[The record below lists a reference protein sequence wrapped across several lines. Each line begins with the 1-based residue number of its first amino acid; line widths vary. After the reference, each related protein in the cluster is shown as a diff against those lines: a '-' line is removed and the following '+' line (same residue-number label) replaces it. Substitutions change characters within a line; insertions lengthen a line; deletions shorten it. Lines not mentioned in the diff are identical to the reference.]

1 MSEQQPPLEPG
12 SGPDIG
18 PEAGPGQPM
27 SVTPSSMQPQ
37 EPERQVPSHKAE
49 GKGAHRE
56 AKPTFGQAFL
66 KELWADNTFTVT
78 LLAILLA
85 GFVAAILMILGDA
98 NTRQQ
103 WTYFFYQP
111 GTTLQATWDL
121 LSVSFGNLF
130 KGAIVDPDTFS
141 RWVYGM
147 DGVTWQRVFYP
158 ISETLTQAAPLIFTG
173 LAVALPF
180 RAGLFNIGGQGQAI
194 MGALAGGTAGFA
206 LAWVA
211 PFGWIAATIAGA
223 LAGGLWGLLV
233 GVLKARTGAHEVIL
247 TIMLNY
253 VALYFMS
260 WYILQ
265 PWIKNPE
272 RSDAISKPIPADSM
286 YPKIFG
292 PTASDNGLRANLAI
306 VLAILAAWAISW
318 LLKRGTFGFELR
330 AVGYN
335 PDAAKTAGMSV
346 GATLALTMGLS
357 GMLAGLG
364 GTSIAVGTAGA
375 LTVDMLGLIGF
386 NGILVA
392 LLGRVKPWGVVAAG
406 LLYGALQAGGN
417 KMQTGGVAVHADGTT
432 VIVNGVS
439 NEIVSVIQ
447 ALIVIFVAAPLLMR
461 AIFALRRS
469 PSAAAT
475 VGLAKG

>member
-1 MSEQQPPLEPG
+1 MPSVSPMGLPTAAQA
-12 SGPDIG
+12 D
-18 PEAGPGQPM
+18 AAAAKAGQP
-27 SVTPSSMQPQ
+27 VQGPAG
-37 EPERQVPSHKAE
+37 RA
-49 GKGAHRE
+49 G
-56 AKPTFGQAFL
+56 KPTLAQAFL

-78 LLAILLA
+78 VLAIVLA
-85 GFVAAILMILGDA
+85 GLVAAVLMILGDA

-147 DGVTWQRVFYP
+147 DGVTWQRVLYP
-158 ISETLTQAAPLIFTG
+158 ISETLTFAAPLIFTG

-180 RAGLFNIGGQGQAI
+180 RAGLFNIGGQGQAV
-194 MGALAGGTAGFA
+194 MGALAGATAGFA
-206 LAWVA
+206 LNLPA
-211 PFGWIAATIAGA
+211 PFGWIVATLAGA
-223 LAGGLWGLLV
+223 LAGGLWGYIV
-233 GVLKARTGAHEVIL
+233 GLLKARTGAHEVIL
-247 TIMLNY
+247 TIMMNY
-253 VALYFMS
+253 IAVYFLS

-265 PWIKNPE
+265 GGIKDPS
-272 RSDAISKPIPADSM
+272 RSDAISKPVPASSL

-292 PTASDNGLRANLAI
+292 PTATESGLRASLAI
-306 VLAILAAWAISW
+306 VLAVLAAWGLSW

-335 PDAAKTAGMSV
+335 PDAAKTAGMKV
-346 GATLALTMGLS
+346 GATLALTMGLA
-357 GMLAGLG
+357 GLLAGLG
-364 GTSIAVGTAGA
+364 GTTMAIGTAGV
-375 LTVDMLGLIGF
+375 LTGDIIGQIGF

-417 KMQTGGVAVHADGTT
+417 KMQTGGVATHADGTT
-432 VIVNGVS
+432 VAINGISV
-439 NEIVSVIQ
+439 ELVGVIQ

-461 AIFALRRS
+461 AIFRLRRS

>member
-1 MSEQQPPLEPG
+1 MSEQEPPVEPG

-18 PEAGPGQPM
+18 PEIGKGGPM
-27 SVTPSSMQPQ
+27 SVTPASLHPDA
-37 EPERQVPSHKAE
+37 ERAVKSHKAE

-56 AKPTFGQAFL
+56 PKPTFAQALL
-66 KELWADNTFTVT
+66 KELWADNDFTVT
-78 LLAILLA
+78 LLAIVLA

-103 WTYFFYQP
+103 WSYLFYQP
-111 GTTLQATWDL
+111 GTTLQASWDL

-130 KGAIVDPDTFS
+130 KGAIVDPDTFT
-141 RWVYGM
+141 RWIYGM
-147 DGVTWQRVFYP
+147 DGVTWQRVLYP
-158 ISETLTQAAPLIFTG
+158 ISETLTFAAPLIFTG

-194 MGALAGGTAGFA
+194 MGALAGATAGFA
-206 LAWVA
+206 LGLPA
-211 PFGWIAATIAGA
+211 PLGWIAATVAGGA
-223 LAGGLWGLLV
+223 AGGLWGYLV
-233 GVLKARTGAHEVIL
+233 GILKARTGAHEVIL

-253 VALYFMS
+253 IALYFLS
-260 WYILQ
+260 WFILQ
-265 PWIKNPE
+265 AGIKDPN
-272 RSDAISKPIPADSM
+272 RSDAISKPVPASSL

-292 PTASDNGLRANLAI
+292 PTASETGLRASLAI
-306 VLAILAAWAISW
+306 VLAVLAAWGISW

-335 PDAAKTAGMSV
+335 PDAARTAGMKV
-346 GATLALTMGLS
+346 GTTLALTMGLS
-357 GMLAGLG
+357 GLLAGLG
-364 GTSIAVGTAGA
+364 GTTMAIGTAGV
-375 LTVDMLGLIGF
+375 LTVDIVGLIGF

-417 KMQTGGVAVHADGTT
+417 KMQTGGVATHADGTT
-432 VIVNGVS
+432 VNVAGISV
-439 NEIVSVIQ
+439 EIVGVIQ

-461 AIFALRRS
+461 AIFKLRRS

>member
-1 MSEQQPPLEPG
+1 
-12 SGPDIG
+12 
-18 PEAGPGQPM
+18 
-27 SVTPSSMQPQ
+27 
-37 EPERQVPSHKAE
+37 
-49 GKGAHRE
+49 
-56 AKPTFGQAFL
+56 
-66 KELWADNTFTVT
+66 VT
-78 LLAILLA
+78 LLAIVLA
-85 GFVAAILMILGDA
+85 GFVAAILIVLGDA
-98 NTRQQ
+98 NTRLQ
-103 WTYFFYQP
+103 WSYLFYQP
-111 GTTLQATWDL
+111 GKTFQATWDL

-130 KGAIVDPDTFS
+130 KGSIVDPDAFS
-141 RWVYGM
+141 RWIYGM
-147 DGVTWQRVFYP
+147 DGVTWQRVLYP

-194 MGALAGGTAGFA
+194 MGALAAGTAAFA
-206 LAWVA
+206 LDLTT
-211 PFGWIAATIAGA
+211 PFGWIVATIAGA
-223 LAGGLWGLLV
+223 LAGFLWGYLV
-233 GVLKARTGAHEVIL
+233 GILKARTGAHEVIL

-253 VALYFMS
+253 IALYFMS

-265 PWIKNPE
+265 SGIKNPA
-272 RSDAISKPIPADSM
+272 RTDAISKPFPASSM

-292 PTASDNGLRANLAI
+292 TTATETGLRASLGILLA
-306 VLAILAAWAISW
+306 VLAAWGISW
-318 LLKRGTFGFELR
+318 LLRRGTFGFELR

-335 PDAAKTAGMSV
+335 PDAARTAGMKV

-357 GMLAGLG
+357 GLLAGLG
-364 GTSIAVGTAGA
+364 GTSIAIGTAGA

-406 LLYGALQAGGN
+406 LLYGALLAGGN
-417 KMQTGGVAVHADGTT
+417 KMQTGGVATHADGTT
-432 VIVNGVS
+432 VIINGIS
-439 NEIVSVIQ
+439 SEIVPVIQ

-461 AIFALRRS
+461 AIFRLRRS

>member
-1 MSEQQPPLEPG
+1 MSEQDPPVEPG
-12 SGPDIG
+12 GDAASE
-18 PEAGPGQPM
+18 PETGGGQAFPVNPTPVPSAAQAEALAGQP
-27 SVTPSSMQPQ
+27 VAPTKKGGKPSL
-37 EPERQVPSHKAE
+37 
-49 GKGAHRE
+49 
-56 AKPTFGQAFL
+56 GQAFL
-66 KELWADNTFTVT
+66 KELWADNSFTVT
-78 LLAILLA
+78 LLAIVLA
-85 GFVAAILMILGDA
+85 GVVAAVLMVLGDE

-103 WTYFFYQP
+103 WAYFFYQP

-130 KGAIVDPDTFS
+130 KGSIVDPDTFS

-147 DGVTWQRVFYP
+147 DGVTWQRVLYP
-158 ISETLTQAAPLIFTG
+158 ISETLTAAAPLIFTG

-206 LAWVA
+206 LGWSS

-223 LAGGLWGLLV
+223 LAGFLYGGLV
-233 GVLKARTGAHEVIL
+233 GLLKARTGAHEVIL

-260 WYILQ
+260 WYIIQ
-265 PWIKNPE
+265 PWVKNPE
-272 RSDAISKPIPADSM
+272 RSDAISKPIPPDSM

-292 PTASDNGLRANLAI
+292 TTASDTGLRANLAI

-318 LLKRGTFGFELR
+318 LLRRGTFGFELR

-335 PDAAKTAGMSV
+335 PDAAKTAGMKV
-346 GATLALTMGLS
+346 GATLALTMAIS
-357 GMLAGLG
+357 GALAGLG

-375 LTVDMLGLIGF
+375 LTVDMMGQVGF

-406 LLYGALQAGGN
+406 LLYGALTAGGS
-417 KMQTGGVAVHADGTT
+417 KMQTGGVATHADGTT
-432 VIVNGVS
+432 VNIPGIS
-439 NEIVSVIQ
+439 NEIVGVIQ
-447 ALIVIFVAAPLLMR
+447 ALIVIFVAAPLLVR
-461 AIFALRRS
+461 AIFKLRRS